1 MKKQTWLSWSSGKD
15 SAWTL
20 EILRQMPE
28 ITVTGLFTTVNARH
42 QRVAMHAV
50 RLVLLR
56 AQAESVGLPI
66 RLINIPDQCSNVRDE
81 EEMKKVILEAESL
94 GVTHMAFGDLFLQD
108 IRAYCEAQLLKTGI
122 KPLFPLWQIP
132 TRQLSRT
139 MISSGLRA
147 IITCID
153 PRQLSPS
160 YVGREFN
167 DSFLSDLPETVDPCG
182 ERGEFHSFAVDGP
195 MFNRAIEVY
204 PGEIVKRD
212 GFIFADLTPKYS
224 ERREKE

>member
-20 EILRQMPE
+20 HILRQMPD

-50 RLVLLR
+50 RLELLR
-56 AQAESVGLPI
+56 AQGESVGLPI
-66 RLINIPDQCSNVRDE
+66 RIINIPDPCSNTRYE
-81 EEMKKVILEAESL
+81 EEMGEVIRKAESL

-108 IRAYCEAQLLKTGI
+108 IRAYREAQLLKTGI
-122 KPLFPLWQIP
+122 KPLFPLWKIP

-167 DSFLSDLPETVDPCG
+167 DSFLSDLPGTVDPCG
-182 ERGEFHSFAVDGP
+182 ERGEFHSFALDGP
-195 MFNRAIEVY
+195 MFDHAIEVS
-204 PGEIVKRD
+204 PGEIVKRG
-212 GFIFADLTPKYS
+212 GFVFSDLMPLSS

>member
-1 MKKQTWLSWSSGKD
+1 MSWSSGKD
-15 SAWTL
+15 SAWAL
-20 EILRQMPE
+20 HLLRQAPDVS
-28 ITVTGLFTTVNARH
+28 VTGLFTTVNERH

-50 RLVLLR
+50 RLALLR
-56 AQAESVGLPI
+56 AQAEAVGLPI
-66 RLINIPDQCSNVRDE
+66 RMINIPDQCSNAIYE
-81 EEMKKVILEAESL
+81 EEMGKVIGEAKAL

-108 IRAYCEAQLLKTGI
+108 VRAYREAQLLKTGI

-132 TRQLSRT
+132 TNQLSRT

-153 PRQLSPS
+153 PRRLSPS

-195 MFNRAIEVY
+195 MFNHAIEVST
-204 PGEIVKRD
+204 GEVVTRN
-212 GFIFADLTPKYS
+212 GFVFADLAPTCS
-224 ERREKE
+224 